1 MNQLVALMGEIVAGK
16 PEAEYL
22 LARSLDVPANVL
34 DVGGARKDLG
44 WSPKTDLPEGLA
56 LTWRWILT
64 RPEAG
69 APGEG

>member
-1 MNQLVALMGEIVAGK
+1 MNELVALMGEIVAGK

-22 LARSLDVPANVL
+22 PANVL
-34 DVGGARKDLG
+34 DVVGARKDLG
-44 WSPKTDLPEGLA
+44 WSPKTNLPEGLA

-64 RPEAG
+64 HPEAG